1 MEKKSGYHYGV
12 LQIPL
17 GLNCIA
23 LHMGAGVLVDCVWK
37 LQRRKQMRPIVCL
50 LLGCL
55 LFMKVPGWHSPDK
68 LTNCC
73 LETTRLYIVLGY
85 IPAETDWLYQ
95 RIQCF
100 SQSQSDENILL
111 LAVIVFCGLTP
122 DQTNNHRDTRGQIIV
137 WGARWLSSVSQVINH
152 MTCYKFE
159 GSHWL
164 KYSLQSE
171 CCSFK
176 QCSHGL

>member
-1 MEKKSGYHYGV
+1 MPSDSCGMEKNSGYHYGV

-85 IPAETDWLYQ
+85 IPVETDWLYQ

-100 SQSQSDENILL
+100 SCCQSQSDENILP
-111 LAVIVFCGLTP
+111 LAIIVFLWVNPRSNKQPQGYKR
-122 DQTNNHRDTRGQIIV
+122 TNYCLGCYTIFLRIQCFRC
-137 WGARWLSSVSQVINH
+137 SQ
-152 MTCYKFE
+152 
-159 GSHWL
+159 S
-164 KYSLQSE
+164 QSNE
-171 CCSFK
+171 NIRMYNYNR
-176 QCSHGL
+176 